1 MIRKAT
7 KNDLNIIM
15 DIWLSANVSAHN
27 FISEEYWNNHFEEV
41 RTAISSSE
49 VYVFEDSVIKGFV
62 GLKGNYIAGIFIK
75 EEFQSKGIG
84 GKLISF
90 LKTFKPELI
99 LNVYEQNE
107 NAVGFYE
114 KHGFQIS
121 QKNEEEETGHIEYQ
135 MIWRV

>member
-62 GLKGNYIAGIFIK
+62 GVKGNYIAGIFIK
-75 EEFQSKGIG
+75 EEFQAKGIG

-121 QKNEEEETGHIEYQ
+121 QKNVEEETGHIEYQ

>member
-1 MIRKAT
+1 MIRTAT
-7 KNDLNIIM
+7 KNDLKIIM

-49 VYVFEDSVIKGFV
+49 IYVFEDSVIKGFV

-99 LNVYEQNE
+99 LNVYEQNK
-107 NAVGFYE
+107 NAVEFYE

-121 QKNEEEETGHIEYQ
+121 QKNVEEETGHIEYQ

>member
-7 KNDLNIIM
+7 KNDLKIIM

-49 VYVFEDSVIKGFV
+49 IYVFEDSVIKGFV

-99 LNVYEQNE
+99 LNVYEQNK
-107 NAVGFYE
+107 NAVEFYE

-121 QKNEEEETGHIEYQ
+121 QKNVEEETGHIEYQ

>member
-7 KNDLNIIM
+7 KNDLKIIM

-75 EEFQSKGIG
+75 EGFQSKGIG

-99 LNVYEQNE
+99 LNVYEQNK

-121 QKNEEEETGHIEYQ
+121 QKNVEEETGHIEYQ

>member
-49 VYVFEDSVIKGFV
+49 IYVFEDSVIKGFV

-99 LNVYEQNE
+99 LNVYEQNK
-107 NAVGFYE
+107 NAVEFYE

-121 QKNEEEETGHIEYQ
+121 QKNVEEETGHIEYQ

>member
-1 MIRKAT
+1 MIRNAT
-7 KNDLNIIM
+7 KNDLKIIM

-49 VYVFEDSVIKGFV
+49 IYVFEDSVIKGFV

-99 LNVYEQNE
+99 LNVYEQNK
-107 NAVGFYE
+107 NAVEFYE

-121 QKNEEEETGHIEYQ
+121 QKNVEEETGHIEYQ

>member
-7 KNDLNIIM
+7 KNDLKIIM

-49 VYVFEDSVIKGFV
+49 IYVFEDSVIKGFV

-84 GKLISF
+84 GKLIIF

-99 LNVYEQNE
+99 LNVYEQNK
-107 NAVGFYE
+107 NAVEFYE

-121 QKNEEEETGHIEYQ
+121 QKNVEEETGHIEYQ